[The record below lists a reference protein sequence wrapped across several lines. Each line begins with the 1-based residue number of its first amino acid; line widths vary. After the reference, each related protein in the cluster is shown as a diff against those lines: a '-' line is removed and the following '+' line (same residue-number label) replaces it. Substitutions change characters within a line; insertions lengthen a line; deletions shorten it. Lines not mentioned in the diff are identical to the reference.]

1 MKWGSY
7 SHNGNLRTDS
17 SHALVFPHLIVNIL
31 RRNYIRKWLLSN
43 RELSAKFLLRNA
55 PFQVK
60 AELSKQTGGLDDSA
74 YWQPSVALPSKQRIY
89 VLYNARASIL
99 CCHNLQVG
107 THSNDHRTVPSVCQY
122 VYHMNTE
129 VHQPHHGACVPWVWF
144 RMLLNLTYLPIGC
157 AGSLKQ
163 RGAAKYR

>member
-1 MKWGSY
+1 MQTA
-7 SHNGNLRTDS
+7 SHGNLTK
-17 SHALVFPHLIVNIL
+17 HNVNAFLIVSPLPICQYEMGIIFTQWESKDGQQSCISIPSSYCQYTT
-31 RRNYIRKWLLSN
+31 RNYICKWLLSN

-129 VHQPHHGACVPWVWF
+129 VHQPHHGACVPWV
-144 RMLLNLTYLPIGC
+144 
-157 AGSLKQ
+157 
-163 RGAAKYR
+163 